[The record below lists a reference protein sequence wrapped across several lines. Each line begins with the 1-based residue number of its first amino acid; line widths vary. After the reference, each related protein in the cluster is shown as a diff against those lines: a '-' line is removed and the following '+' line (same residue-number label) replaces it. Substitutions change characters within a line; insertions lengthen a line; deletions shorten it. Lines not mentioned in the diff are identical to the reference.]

1 MKGLKNGMVV
11 NVGTVQRAVV
21 RVSGKKGVIQKGD
34 VVVTLTVKYVL
45 RSTSST
51 IKKLFSF
58 TPFNICEQN

>member
-45 RSTSST
+45 RSTSS
-51 IKKLFSF
+51 IY
-58 TPFNICEQN
+58 PF